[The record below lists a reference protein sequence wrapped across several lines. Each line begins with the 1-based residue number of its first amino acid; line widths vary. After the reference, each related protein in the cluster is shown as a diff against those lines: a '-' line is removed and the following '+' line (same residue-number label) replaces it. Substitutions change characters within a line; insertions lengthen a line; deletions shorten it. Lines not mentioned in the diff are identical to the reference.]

1 MSSIAGS
8 ETIMNSLQTIVDYN
22 WKDEWRDFQETF
34 NVEVPQE
41 VDLKQWI
48 ARCDN
53 NNLWNT
59 HIFYHL
65 MVLKYHYELD

>member
-1 MSSIAGS
+1 MYTADS
-8 ETIMNSLQTIVDYN
+8 EELLNSLQAIVDYN
-22 WKDEWRDFQETF
+22 WKDECRNFQETF

-41 VDLKQWI
+41 MDLKQWI

-53 NNLWNT
+53 NHLWNT

-65 MVLKYHYELD
+65 MVLKYHYELN